1 MGRGAAL
8 SYDERV
14 VTWTRPQGL
23 ETGKAERESAGRVE
37 GSQMVQP
44 PTAHTPPGGRGGL
57 LNVKNE
63 STFS

>member
-23 ETGKAERESAGRVE
+23 ETGKAERESAGLGNR
-37 GSQMVQP
+37 
-44 PTAHTPPGGRGGL
+44 PPGCCWGQEEGVLG
-57 LNVKNE
+57 
-63 STFS
+63 

>member
-1 MGRGAAL
+1 MHSAM
-8 SYDERV
+8 
-14 VTWTRPQGL
+14 
-23 ETGKAERESAGRVE
+23 KAERESAGRVE